1 MKRVIIAAHQRGLVI
16 ENQHL
21 VRVLQPGTH
30 WIGFFQQAEV
40 VSVLN
45 KLTPALANESYL
57 TVLSFKNEVEVFR
70 VKANELVL
78 HFEAGIL
85 KQVLT
90 KGTHVFWKSFV
101 ENVFTVINLDN
112 TQPIT
117 DINTVLLASPELSP
131 FVRTIRIDSHDFGML
146 FINGIFERELQPGTY
161 YFWKNPTAIEV
172 KVVDT
177 RQLQVE
183 IPGQEILTKDKTALR
198 VNFAAQYQI
207 TDARKAVVE
216 NRNYEQQLYVIL
228 QLVMREIIGSAT
240 LDELLETKTTLAEQV
255 IETARGRVEKL
266 GVALIDGGIKDII
279 LPGEIK
285 DILNRVLIAE
295 KQAQANMI
303 MRREETA
310 STRNLLNTAKL
321 MEDNAMLFKLKEME
335 FVEKIAEKISDIS
348 IQSSDGIANQ
358 LKTLFVPTTNK

>member
-1 MKRVIIAAHQRGLVI
+1 MLRV
-16 ENQHL
+16 
-21 VRVLQPGTH
+21 
-30 WIGFFQQAEV
+30 
-40 VSVLN
+40 
-45 KLTPALANESYL
+45 ESY
-57 TVLSFKNEVEVFR
+57 E
-70 VKANELVL
+70 
-78 HFEAGIL
+78 
-85 KQVLT
+85 
-90 KGTHVFWKSFV
+90 KG
-101 ENVFTVINLDN
+101 
-112 TQPIT
+112 
-117 DINTVLLASPELSP
+117 LLY
-131 FVRTIRIDSHDFGML
+131 
-146 FINGIFERELQPGTY
+146 INGTFQRELNAGSY
-161 YFWKNPTAIEV
+161 YFWKNPTAIEI
-172 KVVDT
+172 KTIDT

-207 TDARKAVVE
+207 SDIRKAVEE
-216 NRNYEQQLYVIL
+216 NRNYEQQLYVAL
-228 QLVMREIIGSAT
+228 QLVLREIIGSAT

-255 IETARGRVEKL
+255 IETAKLRVEKL
-266 GVALIDGGIKDII
+266 GVLLIDGGIKDII

-321 MEDNAMLFKLKEME
+321 MEDNTMLFKLKEME

-358 LKTLFVPTTNK
+358 LKTLFVPGTNK